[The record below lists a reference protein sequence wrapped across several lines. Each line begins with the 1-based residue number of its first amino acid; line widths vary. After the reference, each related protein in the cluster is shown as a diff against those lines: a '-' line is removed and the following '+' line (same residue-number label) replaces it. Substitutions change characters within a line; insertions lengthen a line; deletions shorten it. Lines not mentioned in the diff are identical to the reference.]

1 MKEIKWKDWIFVE
14 AVDSPIFGKMKI
26 EATRDELEEVFYIY
40 CEELTEE
47 VCEELYNDYLYSY
60 GE

>member
-1 MKEIKWKDWIFVE
+1 MEEIIWEDWCFVE

-26 EATRDELEEVFYIY
+26 IATRDELEEVFYIY

-47 VCEELYNDYLYSY
+47 VCEELYNDYLYTY
-60 GE
+60 G

>member
-1 MKEIKWKDWIFVE
+1 MNEIIWKEWLFKE

-26 EATRDELEEVFYIY
+26 EASRGEVAEVFYIY

-47 VCEELYNDYLYSY
+47 VCEEIYENYLYSY
-60 GE
+60 G

>member
-1 MKEIKWKDWIFVE
+1 MTEIIWKDWTFTE

-26 EATRDELEEVFYIY
+26 EATREELEEVFYIY

-47 VCEELYNDYLYSY
+47 VCKELYDEYLYVY
-60 GE
+60 G